1 MTAGENAASGDRPGG
16 ALGRLLEAIDTEP
29 ARRGPPPVDKWNPA
43 CCGEIDLRIAADGSW
58 HYMGTPI
65 ARPALVRLFST
76 ILRKDPERYVLVTPV
91 ERVGITVDDLPFT
104 AVEMAV
110 EGTADDSQ
118 IALRT
123 SVDDVVAVSREN
135 PLRFD
140 SDERG
145 GVRPAVRVRGGLW
158 ARLTRSLALDLI
170 ELGEERATQDGV
182 VFGVSAAGQFF
193 PIGRAD
199 TGDWL

>member
-1 MTAGENAASGDRPGG
+1 MTDLDLTPGATPGG
-16 ALGRLLEAIDTEP
+16 VLGRLLDAVGKEP
-29 ARRGPPPVDKWNPA
+29 GRRGTPPVDRWNPDY
-43 CCGEIDLRIAADGSW
+43 CGEIDLRIAADGSW

-110 EGTADDSQ
+110 EGTADDRQ
-118 IALRT
+118 IAFRT
-123 SVDDVVAVSREN
+123 CVDDVVAVSRDN

-140 SDERG
+140 SDSRG
-145 GVRPAVRVRGGLW
+145 GVRPAVMVRGDLW

-170 ELGEERATQDGV
+170 ELGEERETDDGV
-182 VFGVSAAGQFF
+182 VFGVSAAGRFF
-193 PIGRAD
+193 PIGQAD
-199 TGDWL
+199 TGGRQ